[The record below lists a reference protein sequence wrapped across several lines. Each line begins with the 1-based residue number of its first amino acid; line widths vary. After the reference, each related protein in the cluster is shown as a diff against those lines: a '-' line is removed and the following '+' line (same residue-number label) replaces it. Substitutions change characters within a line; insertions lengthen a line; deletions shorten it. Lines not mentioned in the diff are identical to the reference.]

1 MPPTSTRLEACSY
14 SVFLQWLGHRTF
26 AVMQEQYM
34 QRALGLAQ
42 RGKGYTTPNP
52 MVGAV
57 LVHEGRVI
65 GEGWHERYGEAHA
78 EVNCL
83 AHVADE
89 DRPLIPQSTM
99 YVTLEPC
106 AHWGKTPP
114 CANRLVQEGVK
125 EVVIANIDPFEKVS
139 GNGISILKEAGI
151 PVTAGV
157 MAVEGKWV
165 NRRFFCFHEQQ
176 RPYIIL
182 KWAESAEGF
191 MAPADRSRKQL
202 SNAFSNQLVHQ
213 WRTEESAIIVGYQTA
228 LNDNPQLTARHYP
241 GPQPLRIALD
251 RKLQLPGSHQL
262 FNGDA
267 QTWILNEQVE
277 EVRGNVALIQM
288 DFEASVIPALLQK
301 LYQNNKLSLIVEGGP
316 VLLQSFIDAGLWDE
330 ARVFK
335 TQVSIKEGIG
345 SPKLM
350 NAALSSKTP
359 VANDVLELWVNCQS
373 VYPYVEGVKL

>member
-1 MPPTSTRLEACSY
+1 
-14 SVFLQWLGHRTF
+14 
-26 AVMQEQYM
+26 MQEQYM
-34 QRALGLAQ
+34 RRALELAQ

-57 LVHEGRVI
+57 LVHDGCII

-83 AHVADE
+83 ANVAAA

-139 GNGISILKEAGI
+139 GNGISILESAGI
-151 PVTAGV
+151 
-157 MAVEGKWV
+157 AVQTGILADESKWV

-182 KWAESAEGF
+182 KWAESVEGF

-213 WRTEESAIIVGYQTA
+213 WRTEESAIMVGYQTA

-241 GPQPLRIALD
+241 GLQPLRIALD
-251 RKLQLPGSHQL
+251 RKLQLPESHQL
-262 FNGDA
+262 FNSDA
-267 QTWILNEQVE
+267 PTWILNEQVE
-277 EVRGNVALIQM
+277 EVRGNVQLVKM
-288 DFEASVIPALLQK
+288 DFGGDFLSALMQK
-301 LYQNNKLSLIVEGGP
+301 LHQYNKLSLIIEGGP
-316 VLLQSFIDAGLWDE
+316 TLLQSFIDAGLWDE

-335 TQVSIKEGIG
+335 TPTAIKEGIVA
-345 SPKLM
+345 PKLI
-350 NAALSSKTP
+350 NAILASEIP
-359 VANDVLELWVNCQS
+359 VANDVLRLWVNDRNA
-373 VYPYVEGVKL
+373 YPYRTGLPF